1 MVDPVNP
8 PPQEPAK
15 DAKRKVP
22 APGGGN
28 VPPAWRSLLW
38 SIPFVLFLL
47 WFWQSLF
54 SSMNVKEIP
63 YSEFKQYLAQG
74 QVKNCEVE
82 QEEILGTIVP
92 ESQATPPK
100 AAAAPQKKTPGKTA
114 PEKATPPKTA
124 ETAKTAAEKE
134 HEKQHVKQPA
144 PPPLPKPPAEKIPAK
159 SPPAVAKESP
169 AAGSKPAAA
178 ETAKGPPPVEKEF
191 KFRTIRVD
199 DPQLVDELQAAHV
212 KFTGVRPGVFS
223 TLLFAWILPLV
234 FFGAIWYFL
243 SRRMG
248 MAGQAVMSIGKS
260 KAKLVADKDT
270 GVGFD
275 DVAGCDEAKYELQE
289 VVDFLKN
296 PLRYQA
302 LGAKIPKGILLV
314 GPPGTG
320 KTLMS
325 RAVAGEAHVPFFSI
339 SGSEFVEMFVGVG
352 AARVRDL
359 FEQAKKHAPCIIFID
374 EIDAIGG
381 QRSVHV
387 GPVNDE
393 REQTLNQLLAE
404 MDGFEANIGVI
415 ILAATNRPEILDRA
429 LLRPGR
435 FDRQVVVDAP
445 DVDGREAILKVHAR
459 DKRLASDVNLRKI
472 AQATVGFSG
481 ADLANAL
488 NEAALL
494 AARRRGTEI
503 NQKDLE
509 DAIEKVVAGPERK
522 SRRLEPEQKRRVAY
536 HEVGHALVAAYSK
549 HADPVHKISI
559 IPRGRAALGYTLQ
572 LPTEEQFLMTR
583 SELVDRIKGMLG
595 GRSAEEVIFGEIS
608 TGAENDLE
616 HATALARQMVCM
628 YGMSDRV
635 GLVHVVNRQDGYLP
649 AIPGAPTQRDCSEE
663 TIREID
669 TEVKKLLDDAHDEA
683 LAILKEHRD
692 QLDLVAQ
699 ELLKRE
705 TLDATAFN
713 ELLGQR
719 RDSDQSE
726 PAPALPV
733 AP

>member
-1 MVDPVNP
+1 VVDPVNP
-8 PPQEPAK
+8 PPK
-15 DAKRKVP
+15 DASKDPKRKP
-22 APGGGN
+22 PLPGSN
-28 VPPAWRSLLW
+28 LPPVWRGLLW
-38 SIPFVLFLL
+38 YIPVLLL
-47 WFWQSLF
+47 LLLFWQDLF
-54 SSMNVKEIP
+54 PSMRTLTIP
-63 YSEFKQYLAQG
+63 YSQFKQYLAAG
-74 QVKNCEVE
+74 QVKDCEVE
-82 QEEILGTIVP
+82 QDEIFGMIVP
-92 ESQATPPK
+92 KAETTAAKPGEAEKSSAKPAPAKQVPAKTEATP
-100 AAAAPQKKTPGKTA
+100 
-114 PEKATPPKTA
+114 KATEKPPA
-124 ETAKTAAEKE
+124 
-134 HEKQHVKQPA
+134 QKQPA
-144 PPPLPKPPAEKIPAK
+144 EKQTAAKAAEAAEANAAPPLVTTP
-159 SPPAVAKESP
+159 
-169 AAGSKPAAA
+169 
-178 ETAKGPPPVEKEF
+178 F
-191 KFRTIRVD
+191 KFRTVRVED
-199 DPQLVDELQAAHV
+199 LQLVDQLEAAHV
-212 KFTGVRPGVFS
+212 EFSGVRPSMLS
-223 TLLFAWILPLV
+223 TVLWAWILPII
-234 FFGAIWYFL
+234 FFVGIYYFL
-243 SRRMG
+243 SRRIG
-248 MAGQAVMSIGKS
+248 TAGQAVMSIGKS

-296 PLRYQA
+296 PQRYQA

-320 KTLMS
+320 KTLLS
-325 RAVAGEAHVPFFSI
+325 RAVAGEAHVPFFSM

-387 GPVNDE
+387 GPINDE

-404 MDGFEANIGVI
+404 MDGFEANTGVI
-415 ILAATNRPEILDRA
+415 ILGATNRPEILDRA

-445 DVDGREAILKVHAR
+445 DVDGREAILKVHSR
-459 DKRLASDVNLRKI
+459 DKRLAADANLRKI
-472 AQATVGFSG
+472 AQATAGFSG

-494 AARRRGTEI
+494 AARRSATEVT
-503 NQKDLE
+503 QKDLE
-509 DAIEKVVAGPERK
+509 DAVEKVVAGPERK

-536 HEVGHALVAAYSK
+536 HEVGHALVAAYSE

-559 IPRGRAALGYTLQ
+559 VPRGRAALGYTLQ
-572 LPTEEQFLMTR
+572 LPTEDQFLLTR
-583 SELVDRIKGMLG
+583 SELIDRIKGMLG
-595 GRSAEEVIFGEIS
+595 GRSAEEVAFGEIS

-635 GLVHVVNRQDGYLP
+635 GLVHVANRQDGYLP
-649 AIPGAPTQRDCSEE
+649 TFPGAPTQSDCSEE

-669 TEVKKLLDDAHDEA
+669 IEVRKLLDDAHEEA
-683 LAILKEHRD
+683 RAILHKHRD
-692 QLDLVAQ
+692 QLDLVAT

-705 TLDATAFN
+705 NLNATEFN
-713 ELLGQR
+713 ELIGQNR
-719 RDSDQSE
+719 GSDKSE
-726 PAPALPV
+726 PVPALPV

>member
-1 MVDPVNP
+1 MRV
-8 PPQEPAK
+8 QT
-15 DAKRKVP
+15 
-22 APGGGN
+22 
-28 VPPAWRSLLW
+28 
-38 SIPFVLFLL
+38 
-47 WFWQSLF
+47 
-54 SSMNVKEIP
+54 IP
-63 YSEFKQYLAQG
+63 YSQFKQYLAQG
-74 QVKNCEVE
+74 EVKDCDVE
-82 QEEILGTIVP
+82 QDEILGTIVP
-92 ESQATPPK
+92 NAEPAPSKVSQTPDAK
-100 AAAAPQKKTPGKTA
+100 AAATHKQAP
-114 PEKATPPKTA
+114 
-124 ETAKTAAEKE
+124 AAEK
-134 HEKQHVKQPA
+134 QPAQKQPA
-144 PPPLPKPPAEKIPAK
+144 QKQPAQKQAIEKQVVEKSPSKSSPAHPANAPAQTSPAQPPAGKQSAAAKTKSVAQETKAAPEMKSASETKSAPPPPDKP
-159 SPPAVAKESP
+159 
-169 AAGSKPAAA
+169 
-178 ETAKGPPPVEKEF
+178 F
-191 KFRTIRVD
+191 KFRTIRVE
-199 DPQLVDELQAAHV
+199 DPQLVDQLQAAHV
-212 KFTGVRPGVFS
+212 EFNGVRPSLLS
-223 TLLFAWILPLV
+223 TLLWAWVLPII

-248 MAGQAVMSIGKS
+248 MAGQTVMNIGKS

-296 PLRYQA
+296 PQRYEA

-320 KTLMS
+320 KTLLS
-325 RAVAGEAHVPFFSI
+325 RAVAGEAHVPFFSM

-381 QRSVHV
+381 QRSVHM
-387 GPVNDE
+387 GPINDE

-459 DKRLASDVNLRKI
+459 DKRLAADANLRKI
-472 AQATVGFSG
+472 AQATAGFSG

-494 AARRRGTEI
+494 AARRRAAEI
-503 NQKDLE
+503 TQRDLE
-509 DAIEKVVAGPERK
+509 DAVEKVVAGPERK
-522 SRRLEPEQKRRVAY
+522 SRRLEPAQKRRVAY
-536 HEVGHALVAAYSK
+536 HEVGHALVAAYSE

-559 IPRGRAALGYTLQ
+559 VPRGRAALGYTLQ
-572 LPTEEQFLMTR
+572 LPIEEQFLMTR

-635 GLVHVVNRQDGYLP
+635 GLVHVANRQDGYLP
-649 AIPGAPTQRDCSEE
+649 QFPGAPTQRDCSEE

-669 TEVKKLLDDAHDEA
+669 LEVKKLLDDAHDDA
-683 LAILKEHRD
+683 RAILNEHRD

-705 TLDATAFN
+705 TLNGAEFN
-713 ELLGQR
+713 QLIGQHR
-719 RDSDQSE
+719 GSDKSE